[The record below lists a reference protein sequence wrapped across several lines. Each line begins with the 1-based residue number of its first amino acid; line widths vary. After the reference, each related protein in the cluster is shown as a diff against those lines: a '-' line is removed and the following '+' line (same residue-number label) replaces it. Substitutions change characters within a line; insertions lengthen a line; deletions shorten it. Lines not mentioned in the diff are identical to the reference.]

1 MYPVRPLLVFCS
13 NLSSRGGKAT
23 WLRARSKN
31 KGLQG
36 MGWKPGGK
44 CTRLAC
50 LVTREGS
57 KQKVSNRSTRGWKT
71 DENIHQKA
79 HGGVCCAG
87 HAVYMW
93 FMWFLSGLSV
103 CTHVNTGPNAYT
115 ACSEITFY
123 YYYCFCFVCMD
134 APPACLVPAESEGL
148 WLP

>member
-36 MGWKPGGK
+36 MGWNPGGK

-57 KQKVSNRSTRGWKT
+57 RQKVSNRSTRGWKT
-71 DENIHQKA
+71 DQNVHQKA
-79 HGGVCCAG
+79 HSGMLTVLGTQLTCAFFQSQFVWA
-87 HAVYMW
+87 HANTCLMPTQHVPNLP
-93 FMWFLSGLSV
+93 FIIVTIIIFASFL
-103 CTHVNTGPNAYT
+103 
-115 ACSEITFY
+115 Y
-123 YYYCFCFVCMD
+123 YECF
-134 APPACLVPAESEGL
+134 A
-148 WLP
+148 